1 MIQLIGGE
9 MLAWSDLDG
18 THGPAPAGGP
28 VLGPLLPA
36 VTGRALIAGPHA
48 PELIDAIPAE
58 QITLLVRGVAD
69 AETLAARYAERPG
82 VTICC
87 GGLEKLA
94 ALPSYDTVVA
104 LDGLD
109 RLPSAE
115 SPDLTWDETLSQ
127 VLALLRPGGRLLLA
141 VENLFGVHRL
151 LTLPPTPADTDWAGP
166 DDHDPSRPASPERLR
181 ARLAAAG
188 VPVVRDYAVYPAPH
202 APTALLGGEVLSD
215 PSLHGYL
222 EATLVAAAR
231 PGEPAPVVS
240 GRPGQSGPA
249 VSARL
254 GQSDAAVS
262 GRSGQSDPAV
272 PDSPGQPG
280 PVVPVSSG
288 PAALLADPAVLITG
302 ALRHDLAGDLAPG
315 WLLLAGDVTAGPAA
329 LIGGAELRRAET
341 GWVLDEQPVPL
352 GRTLLDLLLAAC
364 HRRALPAVRDL
375 LTAWQGSRVAGVT
388 VDQVVVDEDGTLH
401 GVAPAGKPLEALR
414 ELAARLLAGGY
425 AHLWPSPLDESALTA
440 LLAGMTGRELDPAAV
455 PRTPRPG
462 HPSLSE
468 LLVTVERLE
477 RELAEAR
484 AERDFLERTVV
495 NRDFELKRV
504 RQINAALS
512 ATAPGKVMLGGL
524 KAGRRAMRAVL
535 PKKRD

>member
-1 MIQLIGGE
+1 MVVSGRSGE
-9 MLAWSDLDG
+9 S
-18 THGPAPAGGP
+18 GPA
-28 VLGPLLPA
+28 
-36 VTGRALIAGPHA
+36 
-48 PELIDAIPAE
+48 
-58 QITLLVRGVAD
+58 
-69 AETLAARYAERPG
+69 
-82 VTICC
+82 
-87 GGLEKLA
+87 
-94 ALPSYDTVVA
+94 
-104 LDGLD
+104 
-109 RLPSAE
+109 
-115 SPDLTWDETLSQ
+115 
-127 VLALLRPGGRLLLA
+127 
-141 VENLFGVHRL
+141 
-151 LTLPPTPADTDWAGP
+151 
-166 DDHDPSRPASPERLR
+166 
-181 ARLAAAG
+181 
-188 VPVVRDYAVYPAPH
+188 
-202 APTALLGGEVLSD
+202 
-215 PSLHGYL
+215 
-222 EATLVAAAR
+222 
-231 PGEPAPVVS
+231 VS

-249 VSARL
+249 VS
-254 GQSDAAVS
+254 
-262 GRSGQSDPAV
+262 GRPGQSDPAV
-272 PDSPGQPG
+272 PGSPGRAG
-280 PVVPVSSG
+280 PAVAVSSG
-288 PAALLADPAVLITG
+288 PAALLADPAVLVTG

-414 ELAARLLAGGY
+414 ELAGRLLAGGY

-440 LLAGMTGRELDPAAV
+440 LLAGMTGRELDPGAV